1 MIFMSRYKKLLNSIK
16 DAKNNKRKILLK
28 NGIELDFR
36 EDKWNDVFRN
46 RFGHDQSLYL
56 EIGKYYLIT
65 RSFLTG
71 NRKMELL
78 KCDNKNMYLPEFTT
92 HIMKLDVEPCKRY

>member
-1 MIFMSRYKKLLNSIK
+1 MIRYKKLLNSIK
-16 DAKNNKRKILLK
+16 EAKNNKQKILLE

-46 RFGHDQSLYL
+46 SFGRDHSLYL

-65 RSFLTG
+65 RSFPTG
-71 NRKMELL
+71 NRKIELL
-78 KCDNKNMYLPEFTT
+78 KCDDLDMYLPEFTT
-92 HIMKLDVEPCKRY
+92 HIMKLDIEPCKR